1 MSYEYAMS
9 IINAPITTNF
19 EEDSEIDTKG
29 LNPGYD
35 EEDIE
40 ELVMT
45 SEEAAKKI
53 LSILNAGK
61 TIKRAGRPRKE
72 K

>member
-9 IINAPITTNF
+9 IINAPVTTNF
-19 EEDSEIDTKG
+19 EEDAEIETKG

-40 ELVMT
+40 ELTMT

-53 LSILNAGK
+53 LAILTGK
-61 TIKRAGRPRKE
+61 TTKRRGRPRKE

>member
-9 IINAPITTNF
+9 IINAPVPTNF
-19 EEDSEIDTKG
+19 EEDTEVETKG

-53 LSILNAGK
+53 LAILNSGK
-61 TIKRAGRPRKE
+61 TAKRRARARKE